1 MIYTINI
8 KDSVN
13 YLKICES
20 YINPED
26 DNCNEHC
33 NVFWGVALCSL
44 VDTDQLMMETVSS
57 YKMLTSYLPDCKLL
71 YNVNLVSTRLHG
83 ATSQMTAVFIFIARE
98 SRISVTTA
106 MFGKHLA
113 SGSIHDA
120 AKPQN
125 QN

>member
-1 MIYTINI
+1 MIYTINIKDSVNYLKIRYKMIYTINI

-71 YNVNLVSTRLHG
+71 
-83 ATSQMTAVFIFIARE
+83 
-98 SRISVTTA
+98 
-106 MFGKHLA
+106 
-113 SGSIHDA
+113 
-120 AKPQN
+120 
-125 QN
+125 